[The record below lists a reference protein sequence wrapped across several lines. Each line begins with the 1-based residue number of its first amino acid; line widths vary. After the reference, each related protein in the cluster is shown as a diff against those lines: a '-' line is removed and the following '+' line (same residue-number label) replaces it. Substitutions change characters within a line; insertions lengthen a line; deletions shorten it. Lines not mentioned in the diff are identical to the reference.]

1 MKEVCVKFA
10 GFSNGCLQGKYESTW
25 AACQPTLH
33 GRHSLHEVTK
43 FDHNYFH
50 NKKSLKK
57 F

>member
-10 GFSNGCLQGKYESTW
+10 DFSMVSKGKYESTW

-33 GRHSLHEVTK
+33 GLHSLHEVTK

-50 NKKSLKK
+50 NKKS